1 MKDKVITEE
10 YVNSLTESE
19 LLNEQATW
27 TAAQWQQYLCPNGT
41 ISLEEFRQELYN
53 KVDEMILKK
62 YGSNYIS

>member
-19 LLNEQATW
+19 LLNKQASW

-41 ISLEEFRQELYN
+41 ITI
-53 KVDEMILKK
+53 DEAFDYLTKITMEKWNKK
-62 YGSNYIS
+62 YGSLI

>member
-19 LLNEQATW
+19 LLNEQANW

-41 ISLEEFRQELYN
+41 ITI
-53 KVDEMILKK
+53 DEAFDYLTKITMEKWNKK
-62 YGSNYIS
+62 YGSLI

>member
-10 YVNSLTESE
+10 YVKFLTESE

-41 ISLEEFRQELYN
+41 MTLEEAIQYSDQII
-53 KVDEMILKK
+53 DEIFDEDE
-62 YGSNYIS
+62 SVI